1 MVPSRVVRGG
11 LPVASELSSLP
22 LGLMGLLVHVIVS
35 EENIR
40 SMVTTEG
47 NIRHPKPF
55 LGTEPLCVTFIWA
68 FPGNSGHRFVGKA
81 SCLW

>member
-35 EENIR
+35 EENVR
-40 SMVTTEG
+40 SVVTTEG
-47 NIRHPKPF
+47 NIRHK
-55 LGTEPLCVTFIWA
+55 TPL
-68 FPGNSGHRFVGKA
+68 
-81 SCLW
+81 

>member
-35 EENIR
+35 EENVT
-40 SMVTTEG
+40 SMVTNEG
-47 NIRHPKPF
+47 NVRHPTAF
-55 LGTEPLCVTFIWA
+55 LRTQRLCITFVWA
-68 FPGNSGHRFVGKA
+68 FPGNSAHRFVGKA
-81 SCLW
+81 SRLR